1 MARWLLLRWS
11 SDAASEIHPL
21 GEEKTLMRPQA
32 KFLGRAAAT
41 LFLGAL
47 VALTLPGSAEAHG
60 RRFAGFRPPRFYGF
74 GFYPAFYASPYFY
87 GFAPGP
93 YGYLGAPAG
102 GLDLNF
108 ARLMGW
114 GALDLNVKPGK
125 AEVWVDGQFVG
136 KAGDFDGYPSY
147 LWLAKGPHEVVVY
160 EGGYETFRERYE
172 VAPGSVFEVHLKMKK
187 GNATPAAP
195 AEMAPPKGAI

>member
-1 MARWLLLRWS
+1 
-11 SDAASEIHPL
+11 
-21 GEEKTLMRPQA
+21 MRPHA
-32 KFLGRAAAT
+32 KILVRAFAT
-41 LFLGAL
+41 IFLGAV
-47 VALTLPGSAEAHG
+47 VALSLPGSAEANG
-60 RRFAGFRPPRFYGF
+60 RRFGGFGRARFYGF
-74 GFYPAFYASPYFY
+74 GFYPGFYPSPYFY

-114 GALDLNVKPGK
+114 GALDLSVKPGK

-147 LWLAKGPHEVVVY
+147 LWLAKGPHEVVIY
-160 EGGYETFRERYE
+160 RGGYETFSERYE
-172 VAPGSVFEVHLKMKK
+172 VAPGTVFEVHLKMKK
-187 GNATPAAP
+187 GNATPPTPAPAAP
-195 AEMAPPKGAI
+195 SEGAV